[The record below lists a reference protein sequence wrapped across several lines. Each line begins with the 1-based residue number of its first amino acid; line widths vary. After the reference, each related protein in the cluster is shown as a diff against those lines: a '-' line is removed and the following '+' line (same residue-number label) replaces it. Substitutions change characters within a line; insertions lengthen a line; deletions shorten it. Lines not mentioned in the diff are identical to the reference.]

1 MSVIHLLI
9 NTLVKADSVSGFTEL
24 QWDLLIRQSRAANL
38 LARLGHKLTDS
49 DFDTQIPDKIIRHFY
64 SDAAVADAVERSVRW
79 EAQRIEEALSPLS
92 VNTVLLKGS
101 AYVLAGL
108 QAGRGRKFQDTDILV
123 PKTRLHDVE
132 TMLKWHGWIDGKA
145 DEYDQRYY
153 RKWMHELPPKY
164 HNRRG
169 SVLDV
174 HHNILPETC
183 KICPDASK
191 LIGSAVKIPDTDYW
205 MLAPGDM
212 VLHSACHL
220 FWGGEFDNGLRDLS
234 DMDLLLREFSEIE
247 TGFWQRLIYRA
258 GELGLGIPLFY
269 ALRYT
274 SKILLTPVPCEILQ
288 QSSHYYSVRI
298 RQKIMDF
305 LFIRALMPNHE
316 SCNDRW
322 TGLARWLLFV
332 RSHWLKM
339 PVYLMVPHLV
349 RKAFRRV
356 QGKEQH

>member
-38 LARLGHKLTDS
+38 LARLGHKLTD
-49 DFDTQIPDKIIRHFY
+49 FDTQIPDKIIRHFY

-92 VNTVLLKGS
+92 VNSVLLKGS

-132 TMLKWHGWIDGKA
+132 TMLKWHGWIDGKG

-183 KICPDASK
+183 KMCPDASK

-234 DMDLLLREFSEIE
+234 DMDLLLREFSEME
-247 TGFWQRLIYRA
+247 TGFWQQLTFRA
-258 GELGLGIPLFY
+258 DELGLSVPLFY

-274 SKILLTPVPCEILQ
+274 SKIFHTPVPCDILQ
-288 QSSHYYSVRI
+288 LSSFHYPVRI
-298 RQKIMDF
+298 KQKIMDF

-339 PVYLMVPHLV
+339 PVYLMVPHLL

-356 QGKEQH
+356 QGKEGH

>member
-1 MSVIHLLI
+1 MFLLI
-9 NTLVKADSVSGFTEL
+9 NVLNKTEMVGGFAEM
-24 QWDLLIRQSRAANL
+24 QWDMLLRQARTANL
-38 LARLGHKLTDS
+38 LARLGQKLTAAHLDA
-49 DFDTQIPDKIIRHFY
+49 QIPDKVKRHFY
-64 SDAAVADAVERSVRW
+64 SDIAVVNAVERSARW
-79 EAQRIEEALSPLS
+79 EAQRIEDALSPLS
-92 VNTVLLKGS
+92 VHTILLKGS

-123 PKTRLHDVE
+123 PKMRLHDVE
-132 TMLKWHGWIDGKA
+132 TMLKWHGWIDGKT

-153 RKWMHELPPKY
+153 RQWMHELPPKH

-191 LIGSAVKIPDTDYW
+191 LIESAVQIPDTDYW

-220 FWGGEFDNGLRDLS
+220 FWSGEFDNGLRDLS
-234 DMDLLLREFSEIE
+234 DMDLLLREFSEKDAD
-247 TGFWQRLIYRA
+247 FWQHLLNKA
-258 GELGLGIPLFY
+258 DELGLGVPLFY

-274 SKILLTPVPCEILQ
+274 SRILSTPVPREILQ
-288 QSSHYYSVRI
+288 QSSRHYSNRV

-322 TGLARWLLFV
+322 TGLVRWLLYV

-339 PVYLMVPHLV
+339 PVYLVAPHLL

-356 QGKEQH
+356 LGKEPH